1 MAELAAC
8 LVKDKLTS
16 LLCEDLELLRGGHE
30 EVEDIKVELDFIT
43 CFLKEAD
50 ARAARDQDS
59 DSIITWVKLV
69 RETAFRIEDAL
80 DDYILHLHVVN
91 SHEHHGFIKAH
102 LCKLACFL
110 KSMKKRHEI
119 ASELRDIVRS
129 VRGIGQKRKR
139 YGLKITETNGSS
151 STDVARRDPR
161 VGLQFVQDDEL
172 VGIDSSRNE
181 LVRRLVEELL
191 RTLLRRFY
199 EARKES
205 PPDAISRM
213 HEEELIS
220 KSREYLQ
227 DKRYVAVFDDVWN
240 QDFWHSIEHVLLD
253 NNKGCRII
261 ITTRNAK
268 VAEFCKK
275 SSLIYVHGLKPLPL
289 ELAQELLYRTAFR
302 FDPGKQCPPELKDL
316 SLDITSVR
324 NLESF
329 KGKARH
335 LSLYDRP
342 NNFPGSSSKSQAHSI
357 IAFEAA
363 DVPESLL

>member
-8 LVKDKLTS
+8 LVKEKLTS
-16 LLCEDLELLRGGHE
+16 LLCEDVELLR
-30 EVEDIKVELDFIT
+30 
-43 CFLKEAD
+43 D

-102 LCKLACFL
+102 MCKLACFL
-110 KSMKKRHEI
+110 RNMKKRREI
-119 ASELRDIVRS
+119 ALELQDIVRS
-129 VRGIGQKRKR
+129 VRGIVQKRKR
-139 YGLKITETNGSS
+139 YGLKISETNGSS

-181 LVRRLVEELL
+181 LVRRL
-191 RTLLRRFY
+191 
-199 EARKES
+199 ARKES
-205 PPDAISRM
+205 PPDAIGRVD
-213 HEEELIS
+213 EEELIS
-220 KSREYLQ
+220 KSREYLL

-302 FDPGKQCPPELKDL
+302 FDPGKQMPP
-316 SLDITSVR
+316 
-324 NLESF
+324 
-329 KGKARH
+329 
-335 LSLYDRP
+335 
-342 NNFPGSSSKSQAHSI
+342 
-357 IAFEAA
+357 
-363 DVPESLL
+363 